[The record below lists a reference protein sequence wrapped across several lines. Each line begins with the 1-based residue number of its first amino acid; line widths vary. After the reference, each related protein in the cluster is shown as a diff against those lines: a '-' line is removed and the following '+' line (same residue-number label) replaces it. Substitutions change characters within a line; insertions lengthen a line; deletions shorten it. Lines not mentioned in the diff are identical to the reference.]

1 MATQPKIR
9 DIVNDDNILKFT
21 LSNVNVSIANAVRRT
36 VLSDIPTVVFKT
48 TPQEENR
55 AKIIMNTSRL
65 NNEILKQRLSC
76 IPIHI
81 EKLNIKSLEN
91 YLLEVNVEN
100 NTNDSIIYVT
110 TEDFR
115 IRDISEDRL
124 ISKEDSKVIFP
135 PWVAPDGTEHYIEF
149 LSLRPKI
156 SDSILGESIHLTC
169 ELSYSTSKE
178 NAMYNCVSV
187 CSYGFS
193 IDTKRQEEILE
204 ELRKEWKKDNLNV
217 EFEQANWLL
226 LEGQRERNGTVLKD
240 SFDFIVQTVGVYEN
254 TDIIKKAC
262 DIIIEKLNRINTL
275 LKTNDELIIPSEN
288 TMENCYDIT
297 LLNEDYTIGKV
308 IEYMLYSLLFDVS
321 ENKLLS
327 YCGFKKLHP
336 HDTFSIIRVAYIEET
351 SRDIIKQ
358 NVDICIMKSIEIFR
372 KIYSFFDT

>member
-1 MATQPKIR
+1 MTQPKIR

-21 LSNVNVSIANAVRRT
+21 LSNVNVSIANAIRRT

-48 TPQEENR
+48 TPQEENH
-55 AKIIMNTSRL
+55 AQIITNTSRL

-81 EKLNIKSLEN
+81 EKLNIKLLEN

-115 IRDISEDRL
+115 IRDISEDKL

-169 ELSYSTSKE
+169 ELSYGTSKE

-193 IDTKRQEEILE
+193 INVKRQEEILE
-204 ELRKEWKKDNLNV
+204 DLRKEWKKDNLNV
-217 EFEQANWLL
+217 EFEEANWLL
-226 LEGQRERNGTVLKD
+226 LEGQRDRNGTVLKD
-240 SFDFIVQTVGVYEN
+240 SFDFIVQTLGVYEN
-254 TDIIKKAC
+254 TDIIRKAC
-262 DIIIEKLNRINTL
+262 DIIIERLNRMNTL
-275 LKTNDELIIPSEN
+275 LKTNEDLIIVSEN

-351 SRDIIKQ
+351 TKDIIKQ
-358 NVDICIMKSIEIFR
+358 NVDICIIKSIEIFR

>member
-55 AKIIMNTSRL
+55 AKIITNTSRL

-81 EKLNIKSLEN
+81 DKLNIKSLEN

>member
-55 AKIIMNTSRL
+55 AKIITNTSRL

-254 TDIIKKAC
+254 IDIIKKAC
-262 DIIIEKLNRINTL
+262 DIIIEKLNRVNTL

>member
-9 DIVNDDNILKFT
+9 DISNDDNILKFT

-55 AKIIMNTSRL
+55 AKIITNTSRL

-81 EKLNIKSLEN
+81 EKLNIKSIEN

-135 PWVAPDGTEHYIEF
+135 PWIAPDGTEHYIEF

-156 SDSILGESIHLTC
+156 SDSIPGEGINLTC

-193 IDTKRQEEILE
+193 INTKRQEEILG

-217 EFEQANWLL
+217 EFEEANWLL
-226 LEGQRERNGTVLKD
+226 LEGQRDRNGTVLKD

-254 TDIIKKAC
+254 TDIIKKSC
-262 DIIIEKLNRINTL
+262 DIIIEKLNRVNTL

-372 KIYSFFDT
+372 KIYSLFDT

>member
-9 DIVNDDNILKFT
+9 DISNDDNILKFT

-55 AKIIMNTSRL
+55 AKIITNTSRL

-81 EKLNIKSLEN
+81 EKLNIKSIEN

-135 PWVAPDGTEHYIEF
+135 PWIAPDGTEHYIEF

-156 SDSILGESIHLTC
+156 SDSIPGEGINLTC

-193 IDTKRQEEILE
+193 IDTKRQEEILG

-217 EFEQANWLL
+217 EFEEANWLL

-254 TDIIKKAC
+254 TDIIKKSC
-262 DIIIEKLNRINTL
+262 DIIIEKLNRVNTL

-372 KIYSFFDT
+372 KIYSLFDT